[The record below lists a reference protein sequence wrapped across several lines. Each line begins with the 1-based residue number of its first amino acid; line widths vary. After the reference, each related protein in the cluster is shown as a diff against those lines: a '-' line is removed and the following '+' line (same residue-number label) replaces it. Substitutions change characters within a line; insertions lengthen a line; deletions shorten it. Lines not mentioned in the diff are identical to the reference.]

1 MSELPPSS
9 PTSQPPK
16 LLNRMRDALRVRHYS
31 LRTEQAYVLWAKRF
45 ILFHNKRHPREMGAI
60 EVEQFLTWLVV
71 ERQVA
76 ASTQGQALAALLFL
90 YKEVLGVD
98 LPWLDEV
105 VRAKRPQRL
114 PTVLTPEEV
123 SALLAQL
130 EGVYALMGRLLYGT
144 GMRLM
149 ECLRLRVKDV
159 DLARREITIREGK
172 GDKDRRTMLPI
183 SLVEPLGEQL
193 ASVKRRW
200 QLDRDAHLAG
210 VQLPDA
216 LERKKP
222 AEGKMLAWYWLFPAR
237 ELSIDP
243 RSGVIRRHHAHEQG
257 IQRAIKRAVLAAGI
271 TKPASTHTLRHSF
284 ATHLL
289 ESGQDIRTV
298 QELLGHS
305 DVRTTM
311 IYTHV
316 LNRGPLGV
324 VSPLDRLPQS
334 NRRVG
339 TPYPP

>member
-1 MSELPPSS
+1 
-9 PTSQPPK
+9 
-16 LLNRMRDALRVRHYS
+16 MREALRLRHYN
-31 LRTEQAYVLWAKRF
+31 LRTEQAYIHWTKRF
-45 ILFHNKRHPREMGAI
+45 IDFHGKRHPRELGPK
-60 EVEQFLTWLVV
+60 EVEAFLSFLAV
-71 ERQVA
+71 EGGVS

-90 YKEVLGVD
+90 YKQVLGVE

-114 PTVLTPEEV
+114 PTVLTPDEV
-123 SALLAQL
+123 ARLLACM
-130 EGVYALMGRLLYGT
+130 EGTQALMARVLYGT

-159 DLARREITIREGK
+159 DLIRREITIREGK
-172 GDKDRRTMLPI
+172 GNKDRRTLVPLALIAALEQQLEQARELWRRDRAADLP
-183 SLVEPLGEQL
+183 
-193 ASVKRRW
+193 
-200 QLDRDAHLAG
+200 G

-222 AEGKMLAWYWLFPAR
+222 GEGKTLPWFWVFPGR
-237 ELSIDP
+237 ELSMDP
-243 RSGVIRRHHAHEQG
+243 RSGVRRRHHAHEQG

-271 TKPASTHTLRHSF
+271 VKPASTHTLRHSF

-305 DVRTTM
+305 DVKTTM

-316 LNRGPLGV
+316 LNRGPMGV
-324 VSPLDRLPQS
+324 VSPLDRLPLQQ
-334 NRRVG
+334 
-339 TPYPP
+339 